1 MKYHLAVFYH
11 AASLF
16 LPRLVAGLIT
26 FFIMLSI
33 AFIVQW
39 CVRRIGRKTKRN
51 PYLFDIFATSA
62 KSIIIIVG
70 IIMGLGTVGI
80 NVAALVT
87 SLGLAG
93 FALGLAIKDPL
104 SNMIAGVMLLYYQPF
119 KVGDEVDVGG
129 KNAGKVV
136 AVSLRYTR
144 LVSEDTEMLVPNNTV
159 LAAVL
164 TVKKQSI

>member
-1 MKYHLAVFYH
+1 MEYHLAVFYH

-26 FFIMLSI
+26 FFIMLGI
-33 AFIVQW
+33 AFAVQW
-39 CVRRIGRKTKRN
+39 CIGRIGRKTKRN

-62 KSIIIIVG
+62 KSIVIIIG
-70 IIMGLGTVGI
+70 IIMGLGTIGI
-80 NVAALVT
+80 NVTALVT

-104 SNMIAGVMLLYYQPF
+104 SNMISGVMLLYYQPF
-119 KVGDEVDVGG
+119 KVGDDIDVGG

-144 LVSEDTEMLVPNNTV
+144 LVSEDAEMLIPNNTV
-159 LAAVL
+159 LGAVL
-164 TVKKQSI
+164 TVRNQAI